1 MSHNRMPKP
10 PRGQSPR
17 NMVMKLNAASGP
29 KAFHQIGSSGSPWE
43 SPAWLISAPADF
55 SAFLEERVSI
65 SDRTPQTKKQA
76 QKAFFVLTNELRI
89 RSRMTSS
96 SKSPAS
102 FAKTDLRRTELLYSN
117 IPKPLETITTA
128 DISLCQRKGRPVR
141 TALFGIEA
149 TGELVNFST
158 CRPCR

>member
-1 MSHNRMPKP
+1 MNQLMSHNRMPKP

-17 NMVMKLNAASGP
+17 NMVMKLNAARGP
-29 KAFHQIGSSGSPWE
+29 TAFHQIGSSGSRWE
-43 SPAWLISAPADF
+43 PPAWLISAPADF
-55 SAFLEERVSI
+55 SAFLEERLSI

-76 QKAFFVLTNELRI
+76 QTAFSMLANELRI

-96 SKSPAS
+96 SKNPAS

-128 DISLCQRKGRPVR
+128 DQCCPIKSR
-141 TALFGIEA
+141 IDS
-149 TGELVNFST
+149 TG
-158 CRPCR
+158 CR